1 MLDSRR
7 ANLAIVSYVTVCAK
21 RRSWFT
27 SLTYMPVGNAE
38 DGQKDKSVAHVIKC
52 TFLNLIAIQKTMT
65 LLTVGINYNTAPVSI
80 RERLAFPAE
89 ILDSSLKELWRLKDI
104 SEAAILST
112 CNRTEFYCEANT
124 ENQQILIDWVADHR
138 KIKPTDF
145 TPYLYSHIDSE
156 LIRHMFRVACG
167 LDSMILGEPQ
177 ILGQMKG
184 AYQAAYDAGTLGK
197 HLGRL
202 FQHTFAAAKKVRT
215 DTAIGSSPVSVA
227 FAAVQLAQQ
236 IFDKLGEQTAILI
249 GAGETIELT
258 ARHLVQQGIG
268 RIIIANRTYDKAH
281 ALAMRFNGYAI
292 ALAELPLH
300 LAEADIVVSSTASQ
314 LPILGKGRV
323 ESAIKKRKHKPMF
336 MVDLA
341 VPRDIEAEVEQ
352 LDDVYLYTV
361 DDLQNTIDQN
371 MDNRRRAA
379 EQAEE
384 IIDTQVENFLAWLR
398 AQGAQ
403 TTIKDFRLQAELTR
417 DETLTKTLGLLNSG
431 MAPEEALKRLAHTLT
446 NKLIHT
452 PSAQIREA
460 GANERHDL
468 IAAAREIFK
477 LNTTQ

>member
-1 MLDSRR
+1 
-7 ANLAIVSYVTVCAK
+7 
-21 RRSWFT
+21 
-27 SLTYMPVGNAE
+27 
-38 DGQKDKSVAHVIKC
+38 
-52 TFLNLIAIQKTMT
+52 MT
-65 LLTVGINYNTAPVSI
+65 LLAVGINYNTAPVSI

-89 ILDSSLKELWRLKDI
+89 VLDNTLKNLRNVRNI

-112 CNRTEFYCEANT
+112 CNRTEFYCET
-124 ENQQILIDWVADHR
+124 DSDDQTPLIDWIATT
-138 KIKPTDF
+138 KTLKSGEF
-145 TPYLYSHIDSE
+145 TPYLYAYKDSQS
-156 LIRHMFRVACG
+156 IRHMFRVACG

-177 ILGQMKG
+177 ILGQMKT
-184 AYQAAYDAGTLGK
+184 AYQAAYQAGTLGK
-197 HLGRL
+197 NLSKL
-202 FQHTFAAAKKVRT
+202 FQHTFSAAKKVRT

-236 IFDKLGEQTAILI
+236 IFDKLSEQTALLI

-258 ARHLVQQGIG
+258 ARHLYQHGIG

-281 ALAMRFNGYAI
+281 ALAMQFDGYAI
-292 ALAELPLH
+292 ALSEIPTH

-352 LDDVYLYTV
+352 LRDVYLYTV
-361 DDLQNTIDQN
+361 DDLQNTINQN
-371 MDNRRRAA
+371 MDSRRRAA

-384 IIDTQVENFLAWLR
+384 IIDTQVEHFLAWLR
-398 AQGAQ
+398 SQGAQ
-403 TTIKDFRLQAELTR
+403 ETIRDFRQQAEITR
-417 DETLTKTLGLLNSG
+417 DEALQKALAQLNSG
-431 MAPEEALKRLAHTLT
+431 AAADEVLQRLAHTLT

-452 PSAQIREA
+452 PCAQLREA

-468 IAAAREIFK
+468 IAASREIFK
-477 LNTTQ
+477 L